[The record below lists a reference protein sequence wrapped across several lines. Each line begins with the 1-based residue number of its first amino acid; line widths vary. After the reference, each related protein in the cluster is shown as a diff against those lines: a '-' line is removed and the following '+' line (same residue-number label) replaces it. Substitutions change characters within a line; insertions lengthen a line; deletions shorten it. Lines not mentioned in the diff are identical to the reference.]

1 VSDLV
6 RPLRFGVTGSSVSE
20 PLQLVSRAREAERLG
35 YSTFGMADHLMMPF
49 APLIA
54 LQAVAAATTTVRL
67 APTVL
72 NQDLRHPAVVAKE
85 LATLDVLSGGR
96 LQVGIGAGWMREE
109 YDQSGMRF
117 DPAAVRIERLEEVV
131 IIVKGLLSGGLF
143 SFAGNHF
150 AIDAL
155 EGTPRPV
162 QQPHPPI
169 MIGGGGRRLL
179 AVAARQADIIQIM
192 PSVSGGALTVGAQDF
207 SAEAYEEKIAWV
219 REEAGSRFEH
229 IEIGAQLLSVMITDD
244 PDDGYENYLQAYV
257 PQLRSLGGSLVL
269 SKEEFL
275 SSPMVAVGP
284 IDDVCAKLLA
294 VRDRFGISYFLAPVG
309 SRPETLAAVVECLS
323 GGSAARSRSS

>member
-1 VSDLV
+1 VSDV
-6 RPLRFGVTGSSVSE
+6 GRPLRFGVTGSSVSQA
-20 PLQLVSRAREAERLG
+20 PQLVSHARRAERLG
-35 YSTFGMADHLMMPF
+35 YSTFGMADHLMLPF

-72 NQDLRHPAVVAKE
+72 NQDLRHPVVVAKE

-96 LQVGIGAGWMREE
+96 LQVGIGAGWLREE

-131 IIVKGLLSGGLF
+131 IIVKGLLAGGRF

-150 AIDAL
+150 TIDAL
-155 EGTPRPV
+155 EGLPRPV
-162 QQPHPPI
+162 QQPHPPV

-192 PSVSGGALTVGAQDF
+192 PSVSGGALTVGARDF
-207 SAEAYEEKIAWV
+207 SAAAYEEKIGWV
-219 REEAGSRFEH
+219 REEAGSRFGQ

-244 PDDGYENYLQAYV
+244 PGDGYESYLRAYV
-257 PQLRSLGGSLVL
+257 PLLRSLGGSLVL
-269 SKEEFL
+269 SEEEFL
-275 SSPMVAVGP
+275 SSPVVAVGP
-284 IDDVCAKLLA
+284 VDEVCAKLLA
-294 VRDRFGISYFLAPVG
+294 VREQFGISYFLAPVG
-309 SRPETLAAVVECLS
+309 STPETLAAVVERL
-323 GGSAARSRSS
+323 GSWSSPRSRLS